1 MNDGSIRVG
10 TKLDTKETE
19 VDLKKLEKE
28 CEQTAQK
35 IEQAGA
41 KIKTVFTGASKGQL
55 NSAFKTANKELE
67 KTEAVL
73 AAVEDKIKGIQAET
87 DKSLT
92 DSATPSQTEQLLK
105 MEEDETAP
113 LLKQRDELTA
123 KAAEYKQKLEAIT
136 AELNKQADTEEK
148 VKGKVGETTGAV
160 NALTARVADTGNTMH
175 KAFDKGIKKIG
186 RLVIAV
192 LGARGAY
199 MVLRRAISS
208 CMEGNEELSQKINA
222 IWNALGTIIEPVV
235 VGIINVLYK
244 FIAYVNYL
252 VKALT
257 GIDFVANANAKAL
270 NKQATATKKLTQA
283 TKEANKQ
290 LAAFDEMNVLR
301 EDTGTSAIDSGQVAA
316 TLDLPELTDEEKENL
331 NFIAG
336 IFQVLGNAIQWVIEK
351 CTTLKDWWLELDDTT
366 KELIITLGVAGLIG
380 ILVSGLSGWSLVGAI
395 GAAVL
400 AIMGLNDLI
409 NGDTTDALNGL
420 IMLFGAAGLIGI
432 LIGGTTGLTVCG
444 AIMSVSL
451 ALAGLNLMI
460 NGDTTEAIGG
470 LILLLGGAGLAGYL
484 WKGAK
489 GLTLGIAVGSAM
501 AIISGFN
508 DLLSGDTDQAI
519 RGAIKILV
527 GSAGLVLA
535 FTALKNI
542 INGASGVNAVLTAL
556 KSPLFICVAGFA
568 VLAAGILYLA
578 KNWDKMSGAQRAITI
593 LSGLAAA
600 AAAAAIAI
608 AIFHTSW
615 TVGVAAAAIAGG
627 VALLG
632 LTFAFTSKD
641 KGSLEKTGQEM
652 ANSFYSSSNFNGNP
666 MPKLARGAIV
676 NNPGRGV
683 PVIAGEAGSEAI
695 LPLDNNT
702 EWMDTLAEKIN
713 GGAARIVIPIYLH
726 GRKIAE
732 EIIDLTKQRNFATNG
747 AF

>member
-10 TKLDTKETE
+10 TKLETKETE

-28 CEQTAQK
+28 CEKTAQQ
-35 IEQAGA
+35 IEKVGA
-41 KIKTVFTGASKGQL
+41 KINTVFTGASKGQL
-55 NSAFKTANKELE
+55 NSAFKTANRELQ
-67 KTEAVL
+67 KTEA
-73 AAVEDKIKGIQAET
+73 AMDKIRDQIGEINSRWAKEFESGNKAEVDFAST
-87 DKSLT
+87 VVDREAGPL
-92 DSATPSQTEQLLK
+92 EGQLKALN
-105 MEEDETAP
+105 D
-113 LLKQRDELTA
+113 
-123 KAAEYKQKLEAIT
+123 KAAEYKRQMEAIT
-136 AELNKQADTEEK
+136 AELNKQANAEEK
-148 VKGKVGETTGAV
+148 LKGKVGETTGAV
-160 NALTARVADTGNTMH
+160 NALTSRVADTGNTMK
-175 KAFDKGIKKIG
+175 KAFDKGIKKVG

-199 MVLRRAISS
+199 MVLRRAINS
-208 CMEGNEELSQKINA
+208 CTEGNEELSQKINA
-222 IWNALGTIIEPVV
+222 IWSALGTIIEPVV
-235 VGIINVLYK
+235 EGIIKVIYK

-252 VKALT
+252 AKALT

-301 EDTGTSAIDSGQVAA
+301 EDTSAIDSGQAAA
-316 TLDLPELTDEEKENL
+316 TLDLPELTEEEIEKL

-336 IFQVLGNAIQWVIEK
+336 IFEEVGNKIQWVIGK
-351 CTTLKDWWLELDDTT
+351 CKELVGWWNELDETT
-366 KELIITLGVAGLIG
+366 QTLMITLGFAGLIG
-380 ILVSGLSGWSLVGAI
+380 ILATGIDGWSIVLAI
-395 GAAVL
+395 GAVVL
-400 AIMGLNDLI
+400 AIEGFNKLI
-409 NGDTTDALNGL
+409 NEDTTDTLDGFLFLLGAGGL
-420 IMLFGAAGLIGI
+420 IATLVGGAKGKTLFA
-432 LIGGTTGLTVCG
+432 
-444 AIMSVSL
+444 AIMVIITALVSFN
-451 ALAGLNLMI
+451 AMV
-460 NGDTTEAIGG
+460 NGDTTEAIVG
-470 LILLLGGAGLAGYL
+470 LIGLIGSAGLAGYL

-489 GLTLGIAVGSAM
+489 GLTLGMAVASIIG
-501 AIISGFN
+501 IISGFN
-508 DLLSGDTDQAI
+508 DLLSGDTDKAI
-519 RGAIKILV
+519 QGVIKILV

-535 FTALKNI
+535 FTALKNV
-542 INGASGVNAVLTAL
+542 INGSSGVQAVLMAL

-593 LSGLAAA
+593 LGSLAAA

-641 KGSLEKTGQEM
+641 QGELEKSGQDM

-666 MPKLARGAIV
+666 MPKLARGGIV

-683 PVIAGEAGSEAI
+683 PVIAGEAGKEAI

-713 GGAARIVIPIYLH
+713 GGAGRIVIPIYLS

-732 EIIDLTKQRNFATNG
+732 EVIDLTKQRNFATNG
-747 AF
+747 AI